1 MPVEKCA
8 LPSDRNS
15 CKKLWSLTLVSF
27 KIKDL
32 PSSGFVIFKNCVKG
46 PFPDL
51 FRASRDGMRLKPTFG
66 WLLGSGKCKSKG
78 DDPWIEGLGFS
89 TSQMFKG
96 SGLFRYYWWSAC
108 FFCFVLFCFVLFFC
122 FFTFFSASFGFTI
135 KIWEGFRFEKIPR
148 RCRRLLRNNEFVRYS
163 SLIRVG
169 YLLLFTEIE
178 SINFLCFGFRS
189 KKSHVLMKQSMPQW
203 GNWNLWAHK
212 HSVKLFLSCTN
223 CWQTLWDS
231 TEEAAWSNSSGFYTV
246 DDGINQTWLCHL
258 ISRTKI
264 FFGYLPLP

>member
-8 LPSDRNS
+8 LPPDRNS

-32 PSSGFVIFKNCVKG
+32 PSSGFVIFKNCLKG
-46 PFPDL
+46 PSLDL

-96 SGLFRYYWWSAC
+96 SGLFRYCWWSAC
-108 FFCFVLFCFVLFFC
+108 LFCFVLFCFVLFFC
-122 FFTFFSASFGFTI
+122 FFIFFSASFGVTI
-135 KIWEGFRFEKIPR
+135 KIWEGLRFEKIPR

-163 SLIRVG
+163 TGGISVTIYGDRINKLSLFWFSQQEKSCTDVMYWWSNPCLNG
-169 YLLLFTEIE
+169 GTEIYE
-178 SINFLCFGFRS
+178 
-189 KKSHVLMKQSMPQW
+189 P
-203 GNWNLWAHK
+203 
-212 HSVKLFLSCTN
+212 T
-223 CWQTLWDS
+223 
-231 TEEAAWSNSSGFYTV
+231 SSSYEPT
-246 DDGINQTWLCHL
+246 
-258 ISRTKI
+258 SSS
-264 FFGYLPLP
+264 